1 MRLGQFKW
9 RNFLTNLS
17 VTLALLAVT
26 ATQAQA
32 IECKDGYQRVR
43 GDQLATPYCQDAY
56 LAEVA
61 STYGMKASAAKI
73 RNNPNFKREICR
85 FIGHD
90 IRVQSNCQQ
99 ELPSGRSGR
108 F

>member
-1 MRLGQFKW
+1 MRLGRFKW
-9 RNFLTNLS
+9 RKYLINLT
-17 VTLALLAVT
+17 VIPALIAAL
-26 ATQAQA
+26 ATQAHA

-73 RNNPNFKREICR
+73 RDNPNFKREVCR